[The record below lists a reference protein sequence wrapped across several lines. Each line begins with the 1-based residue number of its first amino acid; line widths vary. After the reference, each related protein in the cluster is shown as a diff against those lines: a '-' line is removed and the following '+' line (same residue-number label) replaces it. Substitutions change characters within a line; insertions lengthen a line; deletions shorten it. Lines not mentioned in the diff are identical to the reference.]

1 MTKEEITKLQKIQ
14 NDIDAVEN
22 SLNYVRQ
29 AKRIRIIIPHDG
41 INDNYYIPMEKIPD
55 LEAQVKYLITEMIE
69 ERLDDLTYK
78 RDTLILCTKQESET
92 IYKPT
97 NLE

>member
-1 MTKEEITKLQKIQ
+1 
-14 NDIDAVEN
+14 
-22 SLNYVRQ
+22 
-29 AKRIRIIIPHDG
+29 
-41 INDNYYIPMEKIPD
+41 MEKIPD